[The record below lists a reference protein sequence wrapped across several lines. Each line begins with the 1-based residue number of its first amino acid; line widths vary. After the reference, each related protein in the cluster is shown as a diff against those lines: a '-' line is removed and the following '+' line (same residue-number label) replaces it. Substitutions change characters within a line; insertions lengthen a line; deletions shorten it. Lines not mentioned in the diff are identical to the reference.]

1 MTRKLKALGLTL
13 VAALAL
19 TALAAPAQ
27 AAPEFHSTT
36 AHTALHGTQE
46 LEHIYVFT
54 AGSGFGGIEC
64 TSVTFEGTT
73 TATTTPEQTVIPSYG
88 NCHDSFGR
96 TVHVDLNGCD
106 YKLTI
111 NAANS
116 TEGTAHLV
124 CPTGQSVTLT
134 ITSGISTVCT
144 VHFPPQTVGGITYHN
159 VGQHITVTVHSTGIT
174 SLTTGGFFNCG
185 VSGEH
190 QTEGT
195 LEGATT
201 LIGTNTTGEE
211 VTISVG

>member
-1 MTRKLKALGLTL
+1 MTRKLKALGLTF

-19 TALAAPAQ
+19 TALAAASAQ
-27 AAPEFHSTT
+27 AAEFHSTV
-36 AHTALHGTQE
+36 AHTSLHGEQE
-46 LEHIYVFT
+46 EGHAYVFA
-54 AGSGFGGIEC
+54 AGSGFGSIEC
-64 TSVTFEGTT
+64 TSVTFVGTT
-73 TATTTPEQTVIPSYG
+73 TATTQTSQTIEPTYG

-96 TVHVDLNGCD
+96 TVHVDTNGCD
-106 YKLTI
+106 YTFTLTT
-111 NAANS
+111 A
-116 TEGTAHLV
+116 TEGTAHLL
-124 CPTGQSVTLT
+124 CPTGQSITLT
-134 ITSGISTVCT
+134 ITSGTSTVCT
-144 VHFPPQTVGGITYHN
+144 VHIPPQTAGGITYHN

-201 LIGTNTTGEE
+201 LIGKNTTAEE